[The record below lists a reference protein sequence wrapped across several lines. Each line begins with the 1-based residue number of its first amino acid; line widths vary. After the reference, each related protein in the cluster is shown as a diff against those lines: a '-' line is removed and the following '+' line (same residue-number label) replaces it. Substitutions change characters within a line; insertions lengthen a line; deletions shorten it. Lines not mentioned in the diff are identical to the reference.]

1 MRPNRA
7 RERPAGRLL
16 EVPRP
21 SQRPG
26 AALGALPPPLHA
38 DHRRQTPPRQLL
50 PHRLATQVSWIEFL
64 YSGEGRYKK
73 FSLVRCYW
81 LSFAVSG

>member
-7 RERPAGRLL
+7 RERPGRL
-16 EVPRP
+16 EVPWS

-50 PHRLATQVSWIEFL
+50 PHRLAAQVSWIEFL
-64 YSGEGRYKK
+64 YSVEGR
-73 FSLVRCYW
+73 
-81 LSFAVSG
+81 